1 MKTGDLVCSMWK
13 DTFVFEMDD
22 KLHQGGRM
30 ITGRGPFIYLGDV
43 GGQLT
48 IILLPNGKIMYTRA
62 SELKVIK

>member
-1 MKTGDLVCSMWK
+1 MKTGDLICSMWK

-22 KLHQGGRM
+22 KLQQSGRM
-30 ITGRGPFIYLGDV
+30 LTGRGPFICLGDV

-62 SELKVIK
+62 SELEVIK